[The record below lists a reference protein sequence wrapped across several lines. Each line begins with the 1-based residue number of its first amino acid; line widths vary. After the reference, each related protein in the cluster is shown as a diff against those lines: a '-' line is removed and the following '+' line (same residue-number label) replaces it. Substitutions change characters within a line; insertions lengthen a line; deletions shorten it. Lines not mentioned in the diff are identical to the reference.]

1 MAPLHVVFF
10 TNPKHRA
17 IQIVPAACLALAFLS
32 GCSNHP
38 PLAVVDHVDLPR
50 YMGRWYEIAKYPT
63 RFEKGCHGATA
74 DYTLRPD
81 GKVDVVNR
89 CRKGSM
95 TGEEEVAKGVA
106 RSVDSKTNAK
116 LKVWFQWP
124 FEGNYWVIDLDPD
137 YRWAVVGEPSRKYL
151 WILSRTPHMRS
162 ADYDGI
168 LSRLPSK
175 EYDPAKLEKMAQ

>member
-1 MAPLHVVFF
+1 MAPLQVVFV
-10 TNPKHRA
+10 TNPKRRA

-175 EYDPAKLEKMAQ
+175 EYDPARLEKMAQ